1 MRIGISGLILNKN
14 KRGFEIYLRQLINH
28 LDKLD
33 EYFHIYLYV
42 DTYLDDFKNSK
53 NITVRVVPNR
63 SKNFIWRN
71 FLLPVQVI
79 KDKIDVFHF
88 PDNSVWVIPFKPT
101 VVTLHDIAPIL
112 CKKYN
117 ITTKWMLMLIRIIYF
132 FIIRNAK
139 AIISVSKS
147 SKHDIDRFFSLPPG
161 KSYCVYNGFDNST
174 FSVLK
179 KEETERR
186 LKDIVPTDE
195 LIVLFVGGID
205 RRKNIVNLV
214 KAVEV
219 LRERWR
225 KDVKLVI
232 AGEYKKLKGIP
243 YLRRR
248 EIFFEKNVKD
258 FVKILGYVDEETLV
272 ALYNAASVYVLPS
285 YYEGFGLTILESMAC
300 ATPVVVTE
308 SVWAHEVAGD
318 NVCFVDPDD
327 FVDIAEK
334 IQVVLKNKKLSN
346 RLIEKG
352 FDNLKRFSWNKTAK
366 ETFEIYYR
374 VAKP

>member
-14 KRGFEIYLRQLINH
+14 KRGFEIYLRQLIKH

-42 DTYLDDFKNSK
+42 DIFMDDFNDCQ
-53 NITVRVVPNR
+53 NITVRVIPNK

-71 FLLPVQVI
+71 FLLPIQVF

-88 PDNSVWVIPFKPT
+88 PDNSVWFIPFKPT

-112 CKKYN
+112 CRKYN
-117 ITTKWMLMLIRIIYF
+117 ITTKWMLALIRVIYF
-132 FIIRNAK
+132 FIIRNSK

-147 SKHDIDRFFSLPPG
+147 SKQDIDRYFSLPPG
-161 KSYCVYNGFDNST
+161 KSYAVYNGFDNSA
-174 FSVLK
+174 FKVLK
-179 KEETERR
+179 ESEVVRR
-186 LKDIVPTDE
+186 LKDLVNPDD

-219 LRERWR
+219 LRERW
-225 KDVKLVI
+225 KKEVKLVI

-258 FVKILGYVDEETLV
+258 FVKILGYVDEDTLV
-272 ALYNAASVYVLPS
+272 ALYNIASVYVLPS
-285 YYEGFGLTILESMAC
+285 HYEGFGLTILESMAC
-300 ATPVVVTE
+300 ATPVIVTE
-308 SVWAHEVAGD
+308 SVWAHEVAGYGA
-318 NVCFVDPDD
+318 CFVDPKDV
-327 FVDIAEK
+327 VDIAEK
-334 IQVVLKNKKLSN
+334 IQVILRNDKLAE
-346 RLIEKG
+346 RLLEKG
-352 FDNLKRFSWNKTAK
+352 FDNLKRFSWDKTAE